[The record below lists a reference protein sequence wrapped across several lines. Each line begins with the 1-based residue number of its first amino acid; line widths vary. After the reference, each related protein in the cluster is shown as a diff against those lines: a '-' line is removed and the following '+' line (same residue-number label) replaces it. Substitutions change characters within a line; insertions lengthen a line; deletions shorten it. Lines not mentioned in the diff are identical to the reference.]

1 MSANNGYIGRAPG
14 DSSVIVA
21 RQTFNPTGGQTTFTF
36 DSNYNIGYLDAY
48 LNGSRLINASDYTA
62 TDGSTVVLGV
72 GATTGDVLE
81 CVAYKA
87 FNLGSSVVGVSSA
100 GTVIKA
106 EDVRTLNFVGTG
118 NTFAVNGNT
127 VDISISGGG
136 GAGGKWQTDDTNTPA
151 GISTSTNVSIG
162 VTLATSALTVGGD
175 AKLTGV
181 VTATTFIGNLTG
193 NASGSS
199 GSCSG
204 NAASATA
211 LQTPRTIGGVS
222 FDGTGNINLPG
233 VDQAGTQN
241 TSGTAGG
248 LSGTP
253 SITVQ
258 DITAEMVSIGG
269 TLTYEDVTNIDSVGL
284 VTARTGIQIQ
294 AGGLTISGVTT
305 GLSVSGVTTVGIVTG
320 ATTIGNA
327 SGNTVYYGSGAEL
340 SGISVGISTEELTGT
355 DRQFIQL
362 DLSKDE
368 HKVTTTGLTT
378 ITVGGGSEGTSHVI
392 RITNSGVS
400 TCGFS
405 TYFLWPSGAA
415 PTLPTNAGAMTMVT
429 FTVNKV
435 GTTASGIGTQLF
447 TTAALNFS

>member
-1 MSANNGYIGRAPG
+1 MSANNGYIGRAPS
-14 DSSVIVA
+14 DSSVVVA

-36 DSNYNIGYLDAY
+36 DSTYDVGYLDAY

-62 TDGSTVVLGV
+62 ADGNSVVLGV

-87 FNLGSSVVGVSSA
+87 FNLGQTAVGVSSG
-100 GTVIKA
+100 GTVIKGD
-106 EDVRTLNFVGTG
+106 DVRILNFIGTG
-118 NTFAVNGNT
+118 NTFALNGNT
-127 VDISISGGG
+127 VDISISGG
-136 GAGGKWQTDDTNTPA
+136 GAGGKWQTDDTNSPP

-162 VTLATSALTVGGD
+162 VTVATSALTVTGD

-269 TLTYEDVTNIDSVGL
+269 TLTYEDVTNVDSVGII
-284 VTARTGIQIQ
+284 TAQKDVRVGRNLNVVGVATIGTLDAQATGI
-294 AGGLTISGVTT
+294 
-305 GLSVSGVTTVGIVTG
+305 
-320 ATTIGNA
+320 
-327 SGNTVYYGSGAEL
+327 
-340 SGISVGISTEELTGT
+340 
-355 DRQFIQL
+355 
-362 DLSKDE
+362 
-368 HKVTTTGLTT
+368 TTTGITT
-378 ITVGGGSEGTSHVI
+378 QTIFSNPNVINDDQLLNTPNHNYGMFGPVTVGAAITVGVGNTFVI
-392 RITNSGVS
+392 V
-400 TCGFS
+400 
-405 TYFLWPSGAA
+405 
-415 PTLPTNAGAMTMVT
+415 
-429 FTVNKV
+429 
-435 GTTASGIGTQLF
+435 
-447 TTAALNFS
+447 

>member
-36 DSNYNIGYLDAY
+36 DSTYDVGYLDAY
-48 LNGSRLINASDYTA
+48 LNGARLINASDYTA
-62 TDGSTVVLGV
+62 ADGNSVVLGV

-87 FNLGSSVVGVSSA
+87 FNLGQTAVGVSSG
-100 GTVIKA
+100 GTVIKGD
-106 EDVRTLNFVGTG
+106 DVRILNFIGTG
-118 NTFAVNGNT
+118 NTFALNGNT

-136 GAGGKWQTDDTNTPA
+136 GAAGKWQTNDTNSPP
-151 GISTSTNVSIG
+151 GISTATNVSIG
-162 VTLATSALTVGGD
+162 VTLATSALTVTGD

-204 NAASATA
+204 NAATATA
-211 LQTPRTIGGVS
+211 LQSARNIGGVS

-415 PTLPTNAGAMTMVT
+415 PTLPTNDGAMTMVT

>member
-36 DSNYNIGYLDAY
+36 DSTYDVGYLDAY

-62 TDGSTVVLGV
+62 ADGNSVVLGV

-87 FNLGSSVVGVSSA
+87 FNLGQTAVGVSSG
-100 GTVIKA
+100 GTVIKGD
-106 EDVRTLNFVGTG
+106 DVRILNFIGTG
-118 NTFAVNGNT
+118 NTFALNGNT
-127 VDISISGGG
+127 VDISISGG

-258 DITAEMVSIGG
+258 DITAQMVSIGG
-269 TLTYEDVTNIDSVGL
+269 TLTYEDVTQIDSVGII
-284 VTARTGIQIQ
+284 TAQQDVRVGRNLNAVGVITAASYVGDGSGLTGIV
-294 AGGLTISGVTT
+294 A
-305 GLSVSGVTTVGIVTG
+305 
-320 ATTIGNA
+320 
-327 SGNTVYYGSGAEL
+327 
-340 SGISVGISTEELTGT
+340 GISTEELTGT

>member
-1 MSANNGYIGRAPG
+1 M
-14 DSSVIVA
+14 
-21 RQTFNPTGGQTTFTF
+21 
-36 DSNYNIGYLDAY
+36 
-48 LNGSRLINASDYTA
+48 
-62 TDGSTVVLGV
+62 
-72 GATTGDVLE
+72 
-81 CVAYKA
+81 
-87 FNLGSSVVGVSSA
+87 
-100 GTVIKA
+100 
-106 EDVRTLNFVGTG
+106 
-118 NTFAVNGNT
+118 
-127 VDISISGGG
+127 
-136 GAGGKWQTDDTNTPA
+136 
-151 GISTSTNVSIG
+151 
-162 VTLATSALTVGGD
+162 
-175 AKLTGV
+175 TGV
-181 VTATTFIGNLTG
+181 VTATTFIGALTGNVTG

-199 GSCSG
+199 GSCTG
-204 NAASATA
+204 NAATATA
-211 LQTPRTIGGVS
+211 LESARTIGGVS

-233 VDQAGTQN
+233 VNAAGNQN
-241 TSGTAGG
+241 TTGTSGG
-248 LSGTP
+248 LTGTP

-340 SGISVGISTEELTGT
+340 SGIVAGISTEELTGT

-378 ITVGGGSEGTSHVI
+378 ITVGGGSEGASHVI

-415 PTLPTNAGAMTMVT
+415 PTLPTTDGAMTMIT